1 MLIKKAAVSLIM
13 LAAASTLSACA
24 GRYIISTNDGHMIN
38 AKGKPV
44 IDKETGMI
52 SYEDASGNMHQLQ
65 KHDVKEIV
73 EE

>member
-1 MLIKKAAVSLIM
+1 MLIKKAVATLIM

-24 GRYIISTNDGHMIN
+24 GHYIISTNDGHMIN
-38 AKGKPV
+38 TNGKPA

-65 KHDVKEIV
+65 KQDVKEIV
-73 EE
+73 KK